1 MGSLQWLVQNGL
13 VRIYGDVI
21 MPNHIHLLWEQ
32 LKMNS
37 KELPK
42 SSFEKYTAKLLV
54 NKMKA
59 DNDPALKNYVV
70 ISRDRQHNIWL
81 RDPLAIKIL
90 SLEMLIQ
97 KLDYMPARQAIQAGT

>member
-1 MGSLQWLVQNGL
+1 
-13 VRIYGDVI
+13 
-21 MPNHIHLLWEQ
+21 
-32 LKMNS
+32 
-37 KELPK
+37 
-42 SSFEKYTAKLLV
+42 
-54 NKMKA
+54 MKA

-90 SLEMLIQ
+90 SLKMLIQ